1 MGSQPADSTVATRSN
16 RRAATVARAA
26 VLAGAL
32 VIGIG
37 AGCLNAAPDAK
48 TPLVAIAAVTDAVTE
63 GTQLQFAVR
72 AHPAPAADLAVDIS
86 LDTPGCSPGPT
97 TRIVTIAA
105 GAARATFA
113 VSTAV
118 AAGGEGCTVTAAI
131 AAGSGYRV
139 DNRSTSATAT
149 LTRGDGGPGSAQTPV
164 VTIAAAPGSVV
175 KGNPAEFILT
185 AAPPPAE
192 PLTVN
197 VAAQEVGSS
206 QTEPRL
212 SKVTIPAGS
221 ATATLSADTE
231 NDLDAVFVS
240 VLAGTGYGV
249 GSPSYAAKILDNDF
263 VPPRPVPRG
272 GPAPGATPPGGPRH
286 LPEVIVESASY
297 QSVEEGNPARFR
309 VAAPALLDEPLTVYL
324 AVTETGSYVTGTRPS
339 SVTIPAGRPFATFS
353 VDTDDDDT
361 DEPRGKV
368 TAVIRNGTGY
378 TLGSPSSADVNLHD
392 NDPLF
397 TIAATTETVQEGNPV
412 SFTVSASTPPEEPA
426 TVQLVW
432 TVTGRFLHPLL
443 PSRVTIPPGSTT
455 ATLSVGTID
464 DGTDESNG
472 TVTVTLV
479 DRRGYAVGSPD
490 AATLTVHDDDAGD
503 EGLEVT
509 IKATTNDLVEE
520 FEGVSFELIASET
533 RDHALTVAVAWQ
545 ETGSYLTGTLP
556 STVTIPA
563 GSTTATLSADT
574 DDDDTPE
581 DAGTVTVTVIDGTG
595 YSLGPSSDATLS
607 LYDNDTLPTVSI
619 SILPNTVRRGERLHS
634 TAKIDPPFSKLHG
647 SSWTICRACSRVRI
661 YFRIPDA
668 FLSVGV
674 YAGVAY
680 RKWSYLDTLNR
691 PAMWYEIV
699 DKPHYLVG
707 EPSKTTA
714 TIVNN

>member
-1 MGSQPADSTVATRSN
+1 M
-16 RRAATVARAA
+16 
-26 VLAGAL
+26 
-32 VIGIG
+32 
-37 AGCLNAAPDAK
+37 
-48 TPLVAIAAVTDAVTE
+48 
-63 GTQLQFAVR
+63 
-72 AHPAPAADLAVDIS
+72 
-86 LDTPGCSPGPT
+86 
-97 TRIVTIAA
+97 
-105 GAARATFA
+105 
-113 VSTAV
+113 
-118 AAGGEGCTVTAAI
+118 
-131 AAGSGYRV
+131 
-139 DNRSTSATAT
+139 
-149 LTRGDGGPGSAQTPV
+149 
-164 VTIAAAPGSVV
+164 
-175 KGNPAEFILT
+175 
-185 AAPPPAE
+185 
-192 PLTVN
+192 
-197 VAAQEVGSS
+197 
-206 QTEPRL
+206 
-212 SKVTIPAGS
+212 
-221 ATATLSADTE
+221 
-231 NDLDAVFVS
+231 
-240 VLAGTGYGV
+240 
-249 GSPSYAAKILDNDF
+249 
-263 VPPRPVPRG
+263 
-272 GPAPGATPPGGPRH
+272 
-286 LPEVIVESASY
+286 
-297 QSVEEGNPARFR
+297 
-309 VAAPALLDEPLTVYL
+309 AAPALLDEPVTVYL
-324 AVTETGSYVTGTRPS
+324 ALTETGSYVTGTRPS
-339 SVTIPAGRPFATFS
+339 SVTIPADRPFATFS

-432 TVTGRFLHPLL
+432 TVTGSFLHPLL

-455 ATLSVGTID
+455 ATLSV
-464 DGTDESNG
+464 
-472 TVTVTLV
+472 
-479 DRRGYAVGSPD
+479 
-490 AATLTVHDDDAGD
+490 
-503 EGLEVT
+503 VT
-509 IKATTNDLVEE
+509 IEATTNDLVEE

-647 SSWTICRACSRVRI
+647 SSWIL
-661 YFRIPDA
+661 FRIPDA
-668 FLSVGV
+668 FLGVGV

-691 PAMWYEIV
+691 PAMWFEIL

>member
-1 MGSQPADSTVATRSN
+1 M
-16 RRAATVARAA
+16 
-26 VLAGAL
+26 
-32 VIGIG
+32 IGIG

-48 TPLVAIAAVTDAVTE
+48 TPVVAIAAVTDSMTE

-86 LDTPGCSPGPT
+86 LNTPGCSPGPT

-118 AAGGEGCTVTAAI
+118 AAGGEVCTVTAAI

-197 VAAQEVGSS
+197 VASQEVGSS

-212 SKVTIPAGS
+212 SKLTIPAGS

-272 GPAPGATPPGGPRH
+272 ATPPGGPRH
-286 LPEVIVESASY
+286 LPEVTVAAATES
-297 QSVEEGNPARFR
+297 VVEGNPLSFTLYAS
-309 VAAPALLDEPLTVYL
+309 VAPEASLTVN
-324 AVTETGSYVTGTRPS
+324 VTWFGAAFLTGTRLTE
-339 SVTIPAGRPFATFS
+339 VTIPAGSTTASFS
-353 VDTDDDDT
+353 VDTDDDGT
-361 DEPRGKV
+361 DERDGVV
-368 TAVIRNGTGY
+368 TVTVRNGTGY
-378 TLGSPSSADVNLHD
+378 TVGAPGSADVFVHD
-392 NDPLF
+392 ND
-397 TIAATTETVQEGNPV
+397 
-412 SFTVSASTPPEEPA
+412 EE
-426 TVQLVW
+426 V
-432 TVTGRFLHPLL
+432 
-443 PSRVTIPPGSTT
+443 
-455 ATLSVGTID
+455 
-464 DGTDESNG
+464 
-472 TVTVTLV
+472 
-479 DRRGYAVGSPD
+479 
-490 AATLTVHDDDAGD
+490 
-503 EGLEVT
+503 EVEIT
-509 IKATTNDLVEE
+509 IKAVNSLVEE
-520 FEGVSFELIASET
+520 FEGVSFKLIAWGT
-533 RDHALTVAVAWQ
+533 QDHALTVAVAWQ

-556 STVTIPA
+556 STVRIPA
-563 GSTTATLSADT
+563 GRTTATLSADT

-595 YSLGPSSDATLS
+595 YSLGRSSDATLTV
-607 LYDNDTLPTVSI
+607 YDNDTLPTVSI
-619 SILPNTVRRGERLHS
+619 SSLPSTVRRGEVIRG
-634 TAKIDPPFSKLHG
+634 TFKFDPPFSKL
-647 SSWTICRACSRVRI
+647 RASTDGIYYRVPGWLIGDYVRPGAT
-661 YFRIPDA
+661 YEEF
-668 FLSVGV
+668 F
-674 YAGVAY
+674 Y
-680 RKWSYLDTLNR
+680 RDTGNLGTLWFEVIDR
-691 PAMWYEIV
+691 PQYV
-699 DKPHYLVG
+699 LG
-707 EPSKTTA
+707 EPSKKA
-714 TIVNN
+714 VMVVDN